1 MHNAA
6 QTMKAVVYDGR
17 GHIELA
23 DRALPHIVEDTDA
36 IVRVTRSSICTSDL
50 HIIHGAVSRALPD
63 TVLGHEFVGIVEEVG
78 SSVKAIAPGDRVA
91 VNVETFC
98 GECFFCKRGYVN
110 NCVQGGWE
118 LGCRID
124 GCQAEYVRVPFADN
138 GCTPIPESV
147 TDEDALFL
155 GDVLATGYFGA
166 EIAEITPG
174 DTVAVIGAGP
184 VGLCAMMCA
193 RAFGATTIIALDID
207 RSRLDRASREGI
219 ADIVLDPNEIDPEE
233 AVRSLTEGRGADAV
247 IECAGTPATFETAW
261 KIARPNAVVS
271 VMALYE
277 EDQVLPLPKMYGKNL
292 VFKTGGVDAHC
303 LGRVMALIEAGRIDT
318 TPLITHRFPLNRAME
333 AYRTF
338 EAHEDGCMK
347 VVLTPIEE

>member
-1 MHNAA
+1 
-6 QTMKAVVYDGR
+6 MKALTWQASNTVS
-17 GHIELA
+17 
-23 DRALPHIVEDTDA
+23 VEEVPDPQIQEPTDA
-36 IVRVTRSSICTSDL
+36 VIRVTSTAICGSDL
-50 HIIHGAVSRALPD
+50 HLYEVLTPFMDEGDII
-63 TVLGHEFVGIVEEVG
+63 GHEPMGIVEEVG
-78 SSVKAIAPGDRVA
+78 STVKAIAPGDRVA

-233 AVRSLTEGRGADAV
+233 TVRSLTEGRGADAV

-318 TPLITHRFPLNRAME
+318 TPLITHRFPLDRAME

-347 VVLTPIEE
+347 VVLTPIGE